1 MNILKNKE
9 LHFRV
14 SEEFYELYENICKEL
29 NCSKTKYFI
38 ERAISPDY
46 VYIKPGYEKENEAW
60 KVITRID
67 HNMNQLARAMNQ
79 LVLFMKEKNN
89 VDMMLHEDY
98 AKMAEHFTFMQ
109 KEVKQLLDLQKDQ
122 YQNLFQII
130 NRRVM
135 LESVT
140 EYLER
145 NDPDYLEVLSKR
157 VNNI

>member
-38 ERAISPDY
+38 ERAISQDF

-109 KEVKQLLDLQKDQ
+109 QEVKHLLELQKDQ

>member
-1 MNILKNKE
+1 MSKTERLY
-9 LHFRV
+9 FRV
-14 SEEFYELYENICKEL
+14 TPEFKELYENICKEL

-38 ERAISPDY
+38 ERTISQDF

-109 KEVKQLLDLQKDQ
+109 QEVKHLLELQKDQ

-145 NDPDYLEVLSKR
+145 NGRMIQTIWKFCLNE
-157 VNNI
+157 

>member
-1 MNILKNKE
+1 MSKTERLY
-9 LHFRV
+9 FRV
-14 SEEFYELYENICKEL
+14 TPEFKELYENICKEL

-38 ERAISPDY
+38 ERTISQDF

-98 AKMAEHFTFMQ
+98 AKMAEHFSFMQ
-109 KEVKQLLDLQKDQ
+109 QEVKHLLELQKDQ

>member
-98 AKMAEHFTFMQ
+98 AKMAEHFKFMQ

-130 NRRVM
+130 NRREL
-135 LESVT
+135 LECVID
-140 EYLER
+140 YLEK
-145 NDPDYLEVLSKR
+145 NDSDYMEVLSKR

>member
-1 MNILKNKE
+1 MKTKQMN
-9 LHFRV
+9 FRV

-38 ERAISPDY
+38 ERTISQDF

-98 AKMAEHFTFMQ
+98 AKMAEHFAFMQ
-109 KEVKQLLDLQKDQ
+109 QEVKHLLELQKDQ

>member
-1 MNILKNKE
+1 MKTKQMN
-9 LHFRV
+9 FRV

-38 ERAISPDY
+38 ERTISQDF

-109 KEVKQLLDLQKDQ
+109 QEVKHLLELQKDQ

>member
-1 MNILKNKE
+1 MSKTERLY
-9 LHFRV
+9 FRV
-14 SEEFYELYENICKEL
+14 TPEFKELYENICKEL

-38 ERAISPDY
+38 ERTISQDF

-109 KEVKQLLDLQKDQ
+109 QEVKHLLELQKDQ
-122 YQNLFQII
+122 YENLFQII

>member
-1 MNILKNKE
+1 MKNKE

-109 KEVKQLLDLQKDQ
+109 QEVKHLLELQKDQ

>member
-1 MNILKNKE
+1 MSKTERLY
-9 LHFRV
+9 FRV
-14 SEEFYELYENICKEL
+14 TPEFKELYENICKEL

-38 ERAISPDY
+38 ESTISQDF

-109 KEVKQLLDLQKDQ
+109 QEVKHLLELQKDQ

>member
-1 MNILKNKE
+1 
-9 LHFRV
+9 
-14 SEEFYELYENICKEL
+14 
-29 NCSKTKYFI
+29 
-38 ERAISPDY
+38 
-46 VYIKPGYEKENEAW
+46 
-60 KVITRID
+60 
-67 HNMNQLARAMNQ
+67 MNQLARAMNQ

-109 KEVKQLLDLQKDQ
+109 QEVKHLLELQKDQ

>member
-1 MNILKNKE
+1 MSKTERLY
-9 LHFRV
+9 FRV
-14 SEEFYELYENICKEL
+14 TPEFKELYENICKEL

-38 ERAISPDY
+38 ERTISQDF

-109 KEVKQLLDLQKDQ
+109 QEVKHLLELQKDQ

>member
-1 MNILKNKE
+1 MSKSERLY
-9 LHFRV
+9 FRV
-14 SEEFYELYENICKEL
+14 TPEFKELYENICKEL

-38 ERAISPDY
+38 ERAISQDF

-109 KEVKQLLDLQKDQ
+109 QEVKHLLELQKDQ

>member
-1 MNILKNKE
+1 MKNKE

-98 AKMAEHFTFMQ
+98 AKMAEHFAFMQ
-109 KEVKQLLDLQKDQ
+109 QEVKHLLELQKDQ

-130 NRRVM
+130 NRREL
-135 LESVT
+135 LECVID
-140 EYLER
+140 YLEK
-145 NDPDYLEVLSKR
+145 NDSDYMEVLSKR

>member
-1 MNILKNKE
+1 MSKTERLY
-9 LHFRV
+9 FRV
-14 SEEFYELYENICKEL
+14 TPEFKELYENICKEL

-38 ERAISPDY
+38 ERAISQDF

-109 KEVKQLLDLQKDQ
+109 QEVKHLLELQKDQ

>member
-1 MNILKNKE
+1 MKTKQMN
-9 LHFRV
+9 FRV
-14 SEEFYELYENICKEL
+14 SDEFYELYENICKEL

-38 ERAISPDY
+38 ERAISQDF

-109 KEVKQLLDLQKDQ
+109 QEVKHLLELQKDQ
-122 YQNLFQII
+122 YQDLFQII

>member
-1 MNILKNKE
+1 MKNKE

-98 AKMAEHFTFMQ
+98 AKMAEHFKFMQ

-122 YQNLFQII
+122 YLNLFQII
-130 NRRVM
+130 NRREL
-135 LESVT
+135 LECVID
-140 EYLER
+140 YLEK
-145 NDPDYLEVLSKR
+145 NDPDYMEVLSKR